1 MKGCIKKETVPP
13 FLTAQV
19 IGDVIIWLAI
29 GLPALVLYIMG
40 TPYKA
45 GFFCDDTSLKYPYKQ
60 NTISDALLS
69 GVAFGLT
76 IMMLLIVEVLNI
88 FEKENKRHRCLTQ
101 GPFTCLKGFGI
112 FLFGF
117 VITQIFT
124 EVLKNAVG
132 RLRPNFFDLC
142 RPDFSRIDCSQGY
155 ITNYTCTNDE
165 HSASTLRNS
174 RQSFPSGHA
183 VFSVFTSMYLV
194 LYIQKRLHISYSH
207 FLKPTIQAALV
218 LLSVLCSV
226 SRITDHMHHSSDV
239 IAGIGIGFVVAC
251 SVFYSL
257 GTKFLNDQEPKKVST
272 DEDIEENSTPV
283 LNGHQTPVPLLHNT
297 FSLIGQ
303 PNSFSSKCADRS

>member
-13 FLTAQV
+13 FLTVQL
-19 IGDVIIWLAI
+19 IGDLIILLTI
-29 GLPALVLYIMG
+29 GLPALVLYMMG
-40 TPYKA
+40 SPYKT
-45 GFFCDDTSLKYPYKQ
+45 GFFCDDASLKYPYKR
-60 NTISDALLS
+60 NTISDAMLS

-76 IMMLLIVEVLNI
+76 IMTLLIVEVLNI
-88 FEKENKRHRCLTQ
+88 FEKKNKRHRCLTR
-101 GPFTCLKGFGI
+101 GPFACLKGFGI

-117 VITQIFT
+117 AIMQLFT

-183 VFSVFTSMYLV
+183 AFSIFTSMYLV

-207 FLKPTIQAALV
+207 FLKPAMQAALI
-218 LLSVLCSV
+218 LLSLLCSV

-239 IAGIGIGFVVAC
+239 IAGIVIGFMVAC
-251 SVFYSL
+251 AVFHSL
-257 GTKFLNDQEPKKVST
+257 GIKHLNDQKRKKVST
-272 DEDIEENSTPV
+272 VEDIEENSTPAV
-283 LNGHQTPVPLLHNT
+283 NGHHTPLPLLQNT
-297 FSLIGQ
+297 FTVTGR
-303 PNSFSSKCADRS
+303 PNSFPLKYAETS